1 MKKIY
6 KTEILFGIHSVI
18 EALKAG
24 RRDFHEIYISKEGA
38 SSKRIFS
45 IKELADQNRI
55 PVKDIPAT
63 KLKSKTG
70 SDFHQCV
77 GALVSQYPVEDFY
90 KITASLNSKSFLLI
104 ADGIQDPQ
112 NLGALLRTALCTGVN
127 AVVIP
132 KNRAAPPTPA
142 VSRASAGAL
151 EHMLLTRVTNITDA
165 IIKLKQKD
173 VWIIGT
179 DMLTENSV
187 FSTDLTVPLAMVIG
201 SEGKGIRPLVKKN
214 CDLVISIPQ
223 DGPIGSLNASAAGAV
238 IMYEVFRQRSICNRT

>member
-1 MKKIY
+1 MKKH

-55 PVKDIPAT
+55 PVKDIPAMQ
-63 KLKSKTG
+63 LKSKTG
-70 SDFHQCV
+70 SDSHQCV
-77 GALVSQYPVEDFY
+77 GALVSQYPVADFH
-90 KITASLNSKSFLLI
+90 KITTSLNSKSFLLI

-132 KNRAAPPTPA
+132 KNRAAPPTPS

-223 DGPIGSLNASAAGAV
+223 DGPIGSLNVSAAGAV
-238 IMYEVFRQRSICNRT
+238 IMYEVFRQRSIGNRT